1 MSLFF
6 ESNNHKIINE
16 AKDRPKGVEF
26 DLMKHASSDTM
37 KDVLKKDA
45 TVGLLQQSQKDV
57 KMSTTSTGVDI
68 NDSKIK
74 SRIESFDKEKAKY
87 ILESKNI
94 VEEYN
99 IWINAEVD
107 RMMNPNFIHPSQ
119 GTGEFLGKQLAYA
132 METAGLSKQEI
143 KNYLI
148 GTFYY
153 TTDDPEKIKKM
164 LTLRLEYNNKI
175 TSILQKMIQLNY
187 KLLGYTEKEMEQLSS
202 DLKSEDNKSNIAAL
216 EIKRRIYQNKSKFLT
231 NGGECVDLT
240 SLGFGKIFIT
250 KGKDFLGLNSN
261 YAGANDNNE
270 LQAIDGLLQ
279 KAMKY
284 DAIVMCHGFS
294 ANGVEYRVLQKRSKE
309 NIETSKKLGASQDQL
324 DRMQKY
330 DFDGKTIAKDNK
342 DSVIKKRWVMQ
353 PIRSDKSDYYTD
365 MNSFIARLIKE
376 GYRKILIAACNPG
389 SHKLD
394 PKLLATPGVKIL
406 YSDYSNLIEGYEYD
420 LTNNTEVSILESE
433 NQLIALA
440 ESYNLSYK
448 DINIDQSYISISEG
462 IIDTVK
468 EYAQKVV
475 MFIIGLF
482 KKLLDMI
489 RRFFNFIKEKFTGNK
504 KIEVPKDKKVELP
517 VIVSESVKLAQYQ
530 VTDSNM
536 LESIVKKSIDGLQK
550 EISKRQQLQTRAT
563 KQLADLT
570 KRLQV
575 KNESYDIFNEAANNN
590 RKKVV
595 DKTIDILNSLEKSPK
610 IEKKEK
616 DKFIN
621 GDNPKDSLCFAG
633 LGYDGL
639 ETICRKVNKEIKQF
653 NAKLTPD
660 NYGTAFLHINEAVDS
675 TNSNREDAI
684 NKVSDIIRKTGKS
697 VHIDKDDKERFINGE
712 LDILCIGGAELL
724 FQKGIEEIRKELRT
738 FKDIS
743 FRSDRHSVF
752 LYDNKKAVIKEQKTK
767 YAYDDPYEVYN
778 AYHLEKDYK
787 NPEYACW
794 DEEQYY
800 PTMGDLLNASKPSNG
815 KYHIYTDL
823 GGGKTKYLGI
833 ISVSSIIEDGSY
845 CFSYEW
851 IKTVNEVSTILESNA
866 AAGAIVGIEDTIFV
880 HNIMKKNTFTDN
892 EEDVLIS
899 RYGMNDM
906 FYFDKGKPVKITRE
920 EVETQ
925 YNINST
931 YVFLDPVEDY
941 IDLVK
946 ESVSM
951 EDFFSKIMNRN
962 IKDMRFIKNDIAF
975 EQTETFQKE
984 MSNIR
989 NRILEEYANIKDDR
1003 RKINKVDSILESM
1016 IDNYI
1021 PVCTLDKKEDLKH
1034 RMDILSA
1041 YMKTI

>member
-6 ESNNHKIINE
+6 ENNNRNIMNE

-26 DLMKHASSDTM
+26 DLMKHASSDKM
-37 KDVLKKDA
+37 RDVLKKDA
-45 TVGLLQQSQKDV
+45 TVDLLQQSQKDV

-107 RMMNPNFIHPSQ
+107 RMMDPNVIHPSQ

-202 DLKSEDNKSNIAAL
+202 NLKSEDNKSNTAAL

-261 YAGANDNNE
+261 YAGDNDNNE

-294 ANGVEYRVLQKRSKE
+294 ANSAEYRVLQKRSKE
-309 NIETSKKLGASQDQL
+309 NIEASKKLGASQAQL

-342 DSVIKKRWVMQ
+342 ESILKKRWAMQ

-394 PKLLATPGVKIL
+394 SKLLATPGVKIL

-420 LTNNTEVSILESE
+420 LTNSTEVSILESE

-448 DINIDQSYISISEG
+448 DINIDQSYINISEG

-504 KIEVPKDKKVELP
+504 KIDVPKDKKVELP

-575 KNESYDIFNEAANNN
+575 KNESYD
-590 RKKVV
+590 
-595 DKTIDILNSLEKSPK
+595 TS
-610 IEKKEK
+610 
-616 DKFIN
+616 
-621 GDNPKDSLCFAG
+621 
-633 LGYDGL
+633 
-639 ETICRKVNKEIKQF
+639 
-653 NAKLTPD
+653 
-660 NYGTAFLHINEAVDS
+660 NEAVNNS
-675 TNSNREDAI
+675 NSNREDAI
-684 NKVSDIIRKTGKS
+684 NKVSEIIRKTGKS
-697 VHIDKDDKERFINGE
+697 AHIDKDDKERFINGK

-724 FQKGIEEIRKELRT
+724 SQKGIEEIRKELRT
-738 FKDIS
+738 FKDMS
-743 FRSDRHSVF
+743 FKSDRHSVF
-752 LYDNKKAVIKEQKTK
+752 LYDNKKAIIKEQQTK
-767 YAYDDPYEVYN
+767 YAYDDPYEIYD
-778 AYHLEKDYK
+778 AYHLEKYYK
-787 NPEYACW
+787 KPENCCW
-794 DEEQYY
+794 DEELYY
-800 PTMGDLLNASKPSNG
+800 PTMGDLLNAIKPDNG
-815 KYHIYTDL
+815 EYHIYTDL
-823 GGGKTKYLGI
+823 GEGRTKYLGMI
-833 ISVSSIIEDGSY
+833 ALNVEIEDNSY
-845 CFSYEW
+845 CFAYEW
-851 IKTVNEVSTILESNA
+851 IKKVNEVVNLLETNTA
-866 AAGAIVGIEDTIFV
+866 VGAMVGTDDAIYL
-880 HNIMKKNTFTDN
+880 HSIMKKNTFTND
-892 EEDVLIS
+892 EEVIIS
-899 RYGMNDM
+899 RSGMNDM
-906 FYFDKGKPVKITRE
+906 FRFENGKARKITRE
-920 EVETQ
+920 ELKKDYTIESS
-925 YNINST
+925 YL
-931 YVFLDPVEDY
+931 FLDPVDNY
-941 IDLVK
+941 IDLVQECKSIQEFLTKIMKRPIK
-946 ESVSM
+946 ESGFVDTDSVFQKVKTLDEEL
-951 EDFFSKIMNRN
+951 EDIKNKIFYEYSCIKDNRN
-962 IKDMRFIKNDIAF
+962 NKTYINKAITMLESVIKDYDPKNGNIKTHDLG
-975 EQTETFQKE
+975 
-984 MSNIR
+984 
-989 NRILEEYANIKDDR
+989 NRLTMIKHMLEE
-1003 RKINKVDSILESM
+1003 L
-1016 IDNYI
+1016 
-1021 PVCTLDKKEDLKH
+1021 
-1034 RMDILSA
+1034 
-1041 YMKTI
+1041 